1 MSNIIPLLHQ
11 AVWGIPAIT
20 AILGV
25 GCFYTIRTKFAQLRL
40 LPNGLKVFAKQ
51 MVQSDS
57 NSKDITPYQAFCTS
71 LGATVGTGN
80 IIGVAGAISIGG
92 PGAVFWMWVSAILG
106 MIIKYAEALLAVHYQ
121 QKEDTDTI
129 SAGPM
134 YIIRNGMKRKWLYL
148 SYVYAFLGVVAS
160 FGVGNA
166 VQINAAV
173 TAVKNTVTTLGST
186 MQNHW
191 ILVLGFLS
199 AILIS
204 VVLTGGAKRITA
216 IAELL
221 VPVVSAAYIL
231 LCVGVLAAR
240 WREIDNTII
249 TIVRGAFS
257 PIAITGGA
265 VGSIFQ
271 TVRVGIARGVF
282 TNEAGLGTAG
292 IAHGSTKVEHPAM
305 QGVLGIVEVF
315 LDTIVICTLTAFVIL
330 CCDIPIAYG
339 TDMGGELTTA
349 AFISIWG
356 KWIVIPL
363 GLIIIC
369 LAVATIIGWGLYGLK
384 CAQYIFGNQD
394 GKMFVILQAL
404 AAFAGAVTQSSK
416 IWLLAEVV
424 NGLMMLPNLILL
436 VHQSNIVKKLTQEY
450 KGKLRKNKRAIFRK
464 RNVLHK
470 SFFRAAISDSE
481 SRRGV

>member
-57 NSKDITPYQAFCTS
+57 KSKDITPYQAFCTS

-80 IIGVAGAISIGG
+80 IVGVAGAISIGG

-106 MIIKYAEALLAVHYQ
+106 MITKYSEVLLAVHYQ
-121 QKEDTDTI
+121 QKEDKDTI

-134 YIIRNGMKRKWLYL
+134 YIIRNGMNRRWTGL

-173 TAVKNTVTTLGST
+173 TAVKNTVTTLGGI
-186 MQNHW
+186 MQNRW
-191 ILVLGFLS
+191 IWMFGFLS
-199 AILIS
+199 AILVS
-204 VVLTGGAKRITA
+204 VVLVGGAKRITT

-231 LCVGVLAAR
+231 LCVAVLAAR
-240 WREIDNTII
+240 WREIDNAMIA
-249 TIVRGAFS
+249 IVRGSFS
-257 PIAITGGA
+257 PMAITGGA

-271 TVRVGIARGVF
+271 TIRVGIARGVF
-282 TNEAGLGTAG
+282 TNEAGMGTAG
-292 IAHGSTKVEHPAM
+292 IAHGSAKVEHPAM

-315 LDTIVICTLTAFVIL
+315 LDTIIICTLTAFVIL
-330 CCDIPIAYG
+330 CSDIPTTYG

-349 AFISIWG
+349 AFISIFG

-394 GKMFVILQAL
+394 VKMFVILQAL

-416 IWLLAEVV
+416 IWLFAEVV

-436 VHQSNIVKKLTQEY
+436 VHQSNTVKILTQEY
-450 KGKLRKNKRAIFRK
+450 EGRLRKNKGTVFRK
-464 RNVLHK
+464 RNALLK
-470 SFFRAAISDSE
+470 SFLRTAISDSE
-481 SRRGV
+481 SQRGV

>member
-1 MSNIIPLLHQ
+1 MS
-11 AVWGIPAIT
+11 
-20 AILGV
+20 
-25 GCFYTIRTKFAQLRL
+25 
-40 LPNGLKVFAKQ
+40 
-51 MVQSDS
+51 
-57 NSKDITPYQAFCTS
+57 
-71 LGATVGTGN
+71 
-80 IIGVAGAISIGG
+80 
-92 PGAVFWMWVSAILG
+92 
-106 MIIKYAEALLAVHYQ
+106 
-121 QKEDTDTI
+121 
-129 SAGPM
+129 
-134 YIIRNGMKRKWLYL
+134 
-148 SYVYAFLGVVAS
+148 
-160 FGVGNA
+160 
-166 VQINAAV
+166 
-173 TAVKNTVTTLGST
+173 
-186 MQNHW
+186 NHW
-191 ILVLGFLS
+191 IWVLGFLS

-384 CAQYIFGNQD
+384 GAQYIFGNQD